1 MKKIIKNCGILLLT
15 ICLLL
20 SAVPV
25 SAAQTDVTSKYKNSV
40 TKFVRV
46 FDGFLGCAAYTTN
59 SSFTYNDYTKTAML
73 LYGHNWAKFG
83 DSVKSAQKKL
93 APKMK
98 YYFTSGNVRL
108 VKSSTPYTSKHPE
121 YIYCNLDGKVK
132 YRGGDWGGEYPRG
145 YVTKVVKSGFNYIV
159 NYNVYII
166 DEFYNTR
173 GPLMAKYQITLKR
186 SSGHFKFKNIKQTK
200 LNRWYQ

>member
-59 SSFTYNDYTKTAML
+59 SSFTYNNIA
-73 LYGHNWAKFG
+73 
-83 DSVKSAQKKL
+83 V
-93 APKMK
+93 
-98 YYFTSGNVRL
+98 L
-108 VKSSTPYTSKHPE
+108 V
-121 YIYCNLDGKVK
+121 
-132 YRGGDWGGEYPRG
+132 
-145 YVTKVVKSGFNYIV
+145 
-159 NYNVYII
+159 
-166 DEFYNTR
+166 
-173 GPLMAKYQITLKR
+173 
-186 SSGHFKFKNIKQTK
+186 
-200 LNRWYQ
+200 